1 MQLGHAHGWH
11 LHVLLVTLVGD
22 GLDEVDGLRQVPVH
36 ELLDLPADAHVG
48 LATLPLELTIE
59 VALEELTR
67 DGYGIALSP
76 LTQPLRP
83 WREVALIV
91 LDSLLLRGA
100 SLELSMKRGQTENST
115 ERQGSALSQEN
126 PSVRPRSHALTSFK
140 YVSRWVSHDFSFAL
154 LAAARA
160 VVPS

>member
-1 MQLGHAHGWH
+1 MQLGYAVGWH

-76 LTQPLRP
+76 LTQPLGP
-83 WREVALIV
+83 WPKVALIV

-100 SLELSMKRGQTENST
+100 SLELSMKRDQTENST
-115 ERQGSALSQEN
+115 ERQGSTLSQEN
-126 PSVRPRSHALTSFK
+126 PSVRPRSRALTSFM
-140 YVSRWVSHDFSFAL
+140 
-154 LAAARA
+154 
-160 VVPS
+160 